1 MTTNTEKKIPTWLTL
16 TDEGVTI
23 TLRYPTELNHVKTDK
38 VVMRAPTVRD
48 VRAAG
53 AVSGGDAEKRELQLF
68 SSLTEIPPGDLEGLK
83 VVDYSRV
90 QDGYFRMVDESDL
103 EPPHPETP
111 GQALGSGNELFRRRD
126 HGQAVF

>member
-1 MTTNTEKKIPTWLTL
+1 MTINTEKKLPSWLTL

-83 VVDYSRV
+83 VVDYNRV
-90 QDGYFRMVDESDL
+90 QEGYFRLVDE
-103 EPPHPETP
+103 
-111 GQALGSGNELFRRRD
+111 GEL
-126 HGQAVF
+126 